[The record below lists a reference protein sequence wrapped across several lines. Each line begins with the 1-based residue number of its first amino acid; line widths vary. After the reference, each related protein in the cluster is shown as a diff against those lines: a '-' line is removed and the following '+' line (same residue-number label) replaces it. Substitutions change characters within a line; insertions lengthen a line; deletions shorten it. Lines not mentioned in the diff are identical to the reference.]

1 LNQISKLS
9 NYLIDIEGVL
19 VRDKRYEP
27 VPGSVAWFNGL
38 AADGHGRILVSNNT
52 TLSPEDLAAAL
63 RDAGFAVTPDDLVT
77 ALAAGARLLE
87 GWGKTRILWLGSPGM
102 ADWWRAA
109 GFTLVTDGPCDAV
122 VLGANPGLESSDLT
136 GALSALLDHDA
147 ELVALHRNM
156 FYLDGQGERRFG
168 PGYHCAGLSGVA
180 RRDSVVVGK
189 PQERIYR
196 LALEKIGGKAEDAL
210 FISDDPVN
218 DLVTAKKLGMTT
230 AFVLSGKYSDHS
242 VLGRMDQEDWPDIIA
257 DTPAAIDAAA
267 SGETGRGGATT
278 DGE

>member
-1 LNQISKLS
+1 MSRTPQSRC
-9 NYLIDIEGVL
+9 YLIDIEGVL

-38 AADGHGRILVSNNT
+38 GDKGCGRILVSNNT
-52 TLSPEDLAAAL
+52 THAPEDLASAL
-63 RDAGFAVTPDDLVT
+63 RGVGFAVAPEDLVT
-77 ALAAGARLLE
+77 ALAVGARLLE

-102 ADWWRAA
+102 ADWWREA
-109 GFTLVTDGPCDAV
+109 GFTLVTGGRCDAV
-122 VLGANPGLESSDLT
+122 VLGANPDLGPSDLQ
-136 GALSALLDHDA
+136 GALAALLDHDA

-156 FYLDGQGERRFG
+156 FYLDGRGERRFG
-168 PGYHCAGLSGVA
+168 PGFACAGLSGVA
-180 RRDSVVVGK
+180 RRDPVVVGK

-196 LALEKIGGKAEDAL
+196 QALEKIGGRAEEAL

-230 AFVLSGKYSDHS
+230 AFVLSGKYPDHA
-242 VLGRMDQEDWPDIIA
+242 VLGRMDQQDWPDIIA
-257 DTPAAIDAAA
+257 DTPAAIDAAE
-267 SGETGRGGATT
+267 SGTGGATM